1 MLNYRTKVLVDGV
14 GEYQIEVTNVVDK
27 KNFEERPIVPTI
39 LNTANVQQVEET
51 NIKKVMKNQ
60 AVVPRQKRPTHLQD
74 KPI

>member
-60 AVVPRQKRPTHLQD
+60 AVPRQKRPTHLQD

>member
-51 NIKKVMKNQ
+51 NIKKIMKNQ
-60 AVVPRQKRPTHLQD
+60 AVSRQKRPTHLQD